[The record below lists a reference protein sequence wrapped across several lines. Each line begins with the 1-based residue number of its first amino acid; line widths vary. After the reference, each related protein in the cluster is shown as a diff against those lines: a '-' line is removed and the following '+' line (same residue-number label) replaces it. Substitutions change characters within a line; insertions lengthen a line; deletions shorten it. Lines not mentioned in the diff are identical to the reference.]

1 MYYKLLFHNPWK
13 VENGKNMSFRPFW
26 HNTVDK
32 QKFGGTLISVSAA
45 PYLGVTCPVTSIIQA
60 SVWASCINISDN
72 WLSVEEQS

>member
-45 PYLGVTCPVTSIIQA
+45 PYLGVTCPRYLHDSSQR
-60 SVWASCINISDN
+60 
-72 WLSVEEQS
+72 LGQLHKH